1 MITRFSLLRPMAN
14 EDKKN
19 ESEENELPAE
29 AEHAPDGLSAEQA
42 AEPAYN
48 EKEAWD
54 KSKNTLF
61 TILGA
66 IALAVAGVSFYNQSE
81 SEEKAERSL
90 RYLTA
95 SSEAEGAE
103 ERFLSFS
110 EDYDDKLGGMALYQA
125 GIIQYRDKRYGE
137 AAKNFETAAQ
147 RLAGHALQGRVLLGQ
162 AVALIKHGENMEVGK
177 NALVALAGNQSVLAT
192 DRAEASFLL
201 AVQAIGEED
210 EDAYKTYNDLLG
222 ADENASYF
230 SSRLVELKRTHNL
243 LKVAKSLPDINADKG
258 AEFLTTN
265 KKRKEITELESGL
278 QYEVI
283 SSGKGKK
290 SPKETD
296 EVEVHYHGTLITGE
310 VFDSSIDRGEPAKF
324 RLNGVIKGWTEA
336 LQLMKVG
343 DKWKLYIPSDL
354 AYGENGS
361 NTIGPNET
369 LIFEVELLRITPT
382 DVPQE
387 KASSSADAVIE
398 VSDSNV
404 TPKDKKAK
412 PAPKAKDQNS
422 SK

>member
-1 MITRFSLLRPMAN
+1 MAN

-162 AVALIKHGENMEVGK
+162 AVALIKHGENMEAGK

-343 DKWKLYIPSDL
+343 DKWKLYISSDL

-382 DVPQE
+382 EVPQE

>member
-19 ESEENELPAE
+19 ESEENELPVE

-162 AVALIKHGENMEVGK
+162 AVALIKHGENMEAGK

-369 LIFEVELLRITPT
+369 LIFEVELLSITPT
-382 DVPQE
+382 EVPQE

>member
-1 MITRFSLLRPMAN
+1 MAN

-162 AVALIKHGENMEVGK
+162 AVALIKHGENMDAGK
-177 NALVALAGNQSVLAT
+177 KALVALAGNQSVLAT

-336 LQLMKVG
+336 LQLMNVS

-369 LIFEVELLRITPT
+369 LIFEVELLSITPT
-382 DVPQE
+382 EVPQE

>member
-66 IALAVAGVSFYNQSE
+66 IALVVAGVSFYNQSE

-177 NALVALAGNQSVLAT
+177 KALVALAGNQSVLAT

-210 EDAYKTYNDLLG
+210 EDAYNTYKDLLG

-369 LIFEVELLRITPT
+369 LIFEVELLSITPT
-382 DVPQE
+382 EVPQE

>member
-66 IALAVAGVSFYNQSE
+66 IALVVAGVSFYNQSE

-177 NALVALAGNQSVLAT
+177 KALVALAGNQSVLAT

-369 LIFEVELLRITPT
+369 LIFEVELLSITPT
-382 DVPQE
+382 EVPQE

>member
-162 AVALIKHGENMEVGK
+162 AVALIKHGENMEAGK

-369 LIFEVELLRITPT
+369 LIFEVELLSITPT
-382 DVPQE
+382 EVPQE

>member
-162 AVALIKHGENMEVGK
+162 AVALIKHGENMEAGK

-343 DKWKLYIPSDL
+343 DKWKLYISSDL

-382 DVPQE
+382 EVPQE

>member
-162 AVALIKHGENMEVGK
+162 AVALIKHGENMEAGK

-343 DKWKLYIPSDL
+343 DKWKLYIPFDL

-382 DVPQE
+382 EVPQE

>member
-19 ESEENELPAE
+19 ESEENELPVE

-66 IALAVAGVSFYNQSE
+66 IALVVAGVSFYNQSE

-95 SSEAEGAE
+95 ISEAEGAE

-162 AVALIKHGENMEVGK
+162 AVALIKHGENMEAGK

-382 DVPQE
+382 EVPQE